1 MLLRSKQMITVVG
14 KNIIQ
19 EATYGIESANF
30 CSDGKVG
37 ACDEM
42 MGPQKQ
48 HMYTEASLVP
58 V

>member
-1 MLLRSKQMITVVG
+1 MITVVG
-14 KNIIQ
+14 KTIIQ